1 MPPSPFSSAPLCGG
15 RGERLAY
22 GHGGRR
28 RRPHSTAHPI
38 LSVRRAH
45 CVRFFFWFFF
55 GVLCHTRTAHNSE
68 LEGQHACI
76 AEVDEIEAGPLAD
89 PSEFTTPDDDCAEPH
104 TEGSGAVVQPYAL
117 QRGRK
122 PAGKAA
128 VAAAK
133 FPWVNSKGGN
143 AELMVLGLAEHAE
156 MLTVGE
162 DAEHG
167 NAQYPWVK
175 RTWRKGRTIAR
186 DINATHRYEPF
197 EPFFFLFC
205 GAFFL
210 VLGRGVLYIT

>member
-1 MPPSPFSSAPLCGG
+1 M
-15 RGERLAY
+15 RTAY
-22 GHGGRR
+22 
-28 RRPHSTAHPI
+28 
-38 LSVRRAH
+38 V
-45 CVRFFFWFFF
+45 FFVFL

-68 LEGQHACI
+68 PEGQHAYI
-76 AEVDEIEAGPLAD
+76 AEVDETEAGPLAG
-89 PSEFTTPDDDCAEPH
+89 PSEFTTPDDDYAEPH
-104 TEGSGAVVQPYAL
+104 AEGSGAVVQPYAL

-186 DINATHRYEPF
+186 KINATHRCEPF
-197 EPFFFLFC
+197 EPFIFFFVALFFWFWDAVC
-205 GAFFL
+205 STLRDLRPHGCFESP
-210 VLGRGVLYIT
+210 